1 MIGISKYTFKK
12 SYLVQLY
19 AIQPTAQVHDSS
31 VCRHESGL
39 QLDEQSVSKLSYNKL
54 EVWKQKTYLSDILK
68 KFFKG
73 NL

>member
-12 SYLVQLY
+12 LYLVQLY

-54 EVWKQKTYLSDILK
+54 EV
-68 KFFKG
+68 
-73 NL
+73 